1 MRSDDNKEE
10 LGLDFL
16 PKRIVVAFDASQHSI
31 SALKAA
37 ISIAEKYGSEITVI
51 HCVVYPIVGYG
62 EGEVYYNWDEYYS
75 AEKKSITKQYE
86 PLKKN
91 ARKRKVK
98 IRIIFTEGTVSVAE
112 SLLLESKKIK
122 PDLIVMGSRGL
133 GGFKSLLLGSVSNAV
148 VTHSTI
154 PVLIIK

>member
-1 MRSDDNKEE
+1 MKGKDSSSKLEDE
-10 LGLDFL
+10 FI
-16 PKRIVVAFDASQHSI
+16 PKKIVVAFDASLHSI
-31 SALKAA
+31 KALKAA
-37 ISIAEKYGSEITVI
+37 ISISEKYRSEITVI
-51 HCVVYPIVGYG
+51 HCIEYPVVGY
-62 EGEVYYNWDEYYS
+62 GEVYYNWDEFYS
-75 AEKKSITKQYE
+75 ADKRNVTKASE
-86 PLKKN
+86 PLIKE
-91 ARKRKVK
+91 ARKQKVK
-98 IRIIFTEGTVSVAE
+98 IGIVYTEGTASVAE

>member
-1 MRSDDNKEE
+1 MIKE
-10 LGLDFL
+10 
-16 PKRIVVAFDASQHSI
+16 
-31 SALKAA
+31 
-37 ISIAEKYGSEITVI
+37 
-51 HCVVYPIVGYG
+51 
-62 EGEVYYNWDEYYS
+62 
-75 AEKKSITKQYE
+75 
-86 PLKKN
+86 
-91 ARKRKVK
+91 ARKQKVK
-98 IRIIFTEGTVSVAE
+98 IGIVYTEGTASVAE